1 MYHTVIKHGVHLR
14 TGKKC
19 KKASR
24 KWVFVTFLEPFF
36 CVLYSDKTHS
46 ATREGIAYT
55 KKSCEISQALELK
68 NPSMWQEESAVLLKV
83 TRVVNKS
90 DDKEKT

>member
-1 MYHTVIKHGVHLR
+1 M
-14 TGKKC
+14 
-19 KKASR
+19 
-24 KWVFVTFLEPFF
+24 
-36 CVLYSDKTHS
+36 
-46 ATREGIAYT
+46 
-55 KKSCEISQALELK
+55 K